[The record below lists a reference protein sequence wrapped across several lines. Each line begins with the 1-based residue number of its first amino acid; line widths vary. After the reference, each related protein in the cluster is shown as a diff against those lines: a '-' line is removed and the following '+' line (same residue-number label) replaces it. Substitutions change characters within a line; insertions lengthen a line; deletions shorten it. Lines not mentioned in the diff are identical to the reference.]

1 MFTSKLQF
9 LFVIVEWT
17 MWSPTYEICTVP
29 YGIPFLGATV
39 DDWVAL
45 GKSSE
50 LRLIDDGDSTLNIN
64 LGDWSNSACSRS
76 SLKYVKIGMENN
88 MGRYSHDRALHDDFV
103 LRKIPLQHA
112 VVKVKVVH
120 FPSENIRK
128 LECLLDGYGT
138 IHAATY
144 PANERLRAFCLR
156 DTILTALRSHERA
169 SCNTKIVLIR
179 AVANETIKLQAL
191 VWTPSDFDRTR
202 AKAKSLPDAMLHHSD
217 ARHVQD
223 TQLRSRQS
231 TLTRRKSI
239 TL

>member
-1 MFTSKLQF
+1 
-9 LFVIVEWT
+9 
-17 MWSPTYEICTVP
+17 MWSPTYEICMVP

-39 DDWVAL
+39 HDWIAL
-45 GKSSE
+45 GRSSE
-50 LRLIDDGDSTLNIN
+50 LRLNDDGDSTININ
-64 LGDWSNSACSRS
+64 LGDWSISGCSRS
-76 SLKYVKIGMENN
+76 SLKYVKTGMEHD
-88 MGRYSHDRALHDDFV
+88 MGRYAHDGAVHDDFV
-103 LRKIPLQHA
+103 LRKIPLQNA

-120 FPSENIRK
+120 FPFENIRK

-179 AVANETIKLQAL
+179 AGTNETIRVNAL
-191 VWTPSDFDRTR
+191 VWAPTDFDRTR
-202 AKAKSLPDAMLHHSD
+202 AKAKSLPEAMLHHSN
-217 ARHVQD
+217 AYKVQN
-223 TQLRSRQS
+223 TQLRCRPS
-231 TLTRRKSI
+231 TFTRRKSI